1 MLEIIHRNTRN
12 CIVTHCCVT
21 LHVHADLFDFLWSD
35 TGKDGRVCSFTEKQC
50 ITCTQSSTDLVS
62 AEGQY

>member
-1 MLEIIHRNTRN
+1 MLEIIHRITRN

-35 TGKDGRVCSFTEKQC
+35 TGKDGRVCSFTEK
-50 ITCTQSSTDLVS
+50 
-62 AEGQY
+62 